1 MAVSTPVAFP
11 GGLPEAVTF
20 DYWDTLVCVGV
31 SGARDARRHAL
42 AAVLGELAGE
52 GKLASAGIASGAGD
66 ATFDERLDDALDG
79 AFGAYTNAWH
89 ANRQFTGEDGALF
102 VLGALGVD
110 LAPADAQRVVTA
122 YVRSAAG
129 LAPKLTPGVA
139 ATLRTLAN
147 AGVRLGIVCDVGM
160 TPSDILRD
168 YLDGHGLL
176 GLFHHWSFSDEVGVY
191 KPDPAIFRHALD
203 GLGGVDP
210 GRAAHVGDLRR
221 TDVAGARAVG
231 LATVRYAGRNDDRAT
246 PPEGGPEAG
255 AGVVAPDADVVIH
268 HHDELPAAL
277 GLTP

>member
-1 MAVSTPVAFP
+1 
-11 GGLPEAVTF
+11 VTF

-31 SGARDARRHAL
+31 AGARDARRNAL
-42 AAVLGELAGE
+42 AVVLGDLVRE
-52 GKLASAGIASGAGD
+52 GKLASAGITDGAGD
-66 ATFDERLDDALDG
+66 ATFDERLDNALDG
-79 AFGAYTNAWH
+79 AFGAYNDAWH
-89 ANRQFTGEDGALF
+89 ANHQFTGDDGALY
-102 VLGALGVD
+102 VLAALGVD

-129 LAPKLTPGVA
+129 LTPQLTAGVA
-139 ATLRTLAN
+139 ATLRTLAD

-160 TPSDILRD
+160 TPSDILRG
-168 YLDGHGLL
+168 YLDDHGVL

-210 GRAAHVGDLRR
+210 QRAAHVGDLRR

-231 LATVRYAGRNDDRAT
+231 LTTVRYAGRNDDGA
-246 PPEGGPEAG
+246 PPPQGGPEAG